1 MEGLLNNL
9 WATVAAGFVL
19 TIVLAI
25 VIRVMS

>member
-1 MEGLLNNL
+1 MEGLLNYL